1 MVASSSG
8 RCAASTVTATAPAF
22 ITASQQAASQG
33 VVGPRS
39 STRLPGR
46 TPRRPVSAWAIAS
59 TCSRSRPYVHTRPL
73 ASWNAGRSGPSR
85 AMVPSSSSAPQ
96 FSRSG

>member
-1 MVASSSG
+1 MASSSG
-8 RCAASTVTATAPAF
+8 RWVASTVTATAPAF

-46 TPRRPVSAWAIAS
+46 TPSRSVSACAIAS
-59 TCSRSRPYVHTRPL
+59 TCARSSPYVHTGPL
-73 ASWNAGRSGPSR
+73 ASRTAGRSAPSR